1 MGVILLLM
9 FDNFIED
16 NYHPCDK
23 VYQHKQAD
31 NGIYIG
37 DVQSALDIPFLNQ
50 AKIKTGKDRF
60 DIVVT
65 AAKDMD
71 HIVYD

>member
-1 MGVILLLM
+1 M

-23 VYQHKQAD
+23 VYHHQESG

-37 DVQSALDIPFLNQ
+37 DVQSALDINFLHQ
-50 AKIKTGKDRF
+50 TKIKTGKL
-60 DIVVT
+60 
-65 AAKDMD
+65 
-71 HIVYD
+71 